1 MRVNVAKEKE
11 LQENLEFL
19 RGRLEALNQD
29 NKLPHSLQPDR
40 MRYQLEYL
48 DLKEEKPRR
57 YRYWRALVGV
67 AACFVV
73 VLGSVRVMN
82 GMEKG
87 SEALIGQEEKASL
100 QNAAVAFPE
109 DMPEPLDA
117 GFGGVPEAQSFSI
130 GDDTL
135 TELKEDAPA
144 GGANLVIEPSAGI
157 PASYEPEPKMGR
169 SLEGNAEGDIGENT
183 GEDYAP
189 KMAAP
194 DYRPLESLEQ
204 AREQL
209 PWGNW
214 LPKSAPEGTYYSGGG
229 IDTYTLSVSFFS
241 QDYTKELRVSVQDY
255 TEERSAYLAD
265 PDKPE
270 TFDLRLYEIPYADSI
285 PEAYFYTTNNPIF
298 RAEEVT
304 QQILEARLLPSD
316 EPGDEKQ
323 YHGNVGILYQDGFV
337 VEYGSINV
345 SPEELYQI
353 IIETMTS
360 AQTASPVGG

>member
-1 MRVNVAKEKE
+1 M
-11 LQENLEFL
+11 
-19 RGRLEALNQD
+19 
-29 NKLPHSLQPDR
+29 
-40 MRYQLEYL
+40 
-48 DLKEEKPRR
+48 
-57 YRYWRALVGV
+57 
-67 AACFVV
+67 
-73 VLGSVRVMN
+73 
-82 GMEKG
+82 
-87 SEALIGQEEKASL
+87 
-100 QNAAVAFPE
+100 
-109 DMPEPLDA
+109 
-117 GFGGVPEAQSFSI
+117 
-130 GDDTL
+130 
-135 TELKEDAPA
+135 
-144 GGANLVIEPSAGI
+144 
-157 PASYEPEPKMGR
+157 
-169 SLEGNAEGDIGENT
+169 
-183 GEDYAP
+183 
-189 KMAAP
+189 
-194 DYRPLESLEQ
+194 
-204 AREQL
+204 
-209 PWGNW
+209 
-214 LPKSAPEGTYYSGGG
+214 
-229 IDTYTLSVSFFS
+229 
-241 QDYTKELRVSVQDY
+241 SVQDY